1 MSDMPGLE
9 PAVVTAIEDY
19 LRSLQAHASAE
30 QMLAAGLRSFAAKDG
45 PNGQLPAVSGG
56 SAQRTPSRFSN
67 ACQENRGPLPGRRL
81 SHPCIFWGGEE
92 SGRILVT
99 RMSV

>member
-56 SAQRTPSRFSN
+56 SAQRAPSRFPTCVRKSVDHF
-67 ACQENRGPLPGRRL
+67 Q
-81 SHPCIFWGGEE
+81 GGVYHTFA
-92 SGRILVT
+92 SFGAARNPAAF
-99 RMSV
+99 